1 MTNEELV
8 MEIQQGHR
16 EKLLDLWE
24 QVERYVRVA
33 AQPVIRALEGNP
45 VCDIDDLMQAGY
57 LVLED
62 AAMSFDSSG
71 DYKFT
76 TYLRFKLKNAFAEAT
91 GFRTK
96 AQKEDPLRNAISLD
110 SPRVTAD
117 SENDCCLM
125 DLIPDPFDYAE
136 QLEDQDYEAWK
147 TATIRQEVDNLPDD
161 EMEVIQRRYFSGDTQ
176 KDIAESLKLSPQRIS
191 QLEKRALQ
199 KLKERKI
206 LQDIAGYVDRHTDYY
221 RRVGVQTFH
230 RNGLSA
236 VEEIVF
242 SRERLRKQRTAH
254 WERIMKNQD
263 AK

>member
-76 TYLRFKLKNAFAEAT
+76 THLRFKLKNAFAEAT

-110 SPRVTAD
+110 AARSNAD

-125 DLIPDPFDYAE
+125 DLIPDPVDYAE
-136 QLEDQDYEAWK
+136 LLEDQDYEEWK
-147 TATIRQEVDNLPDD
+147 KATVRQEVKNLPDD
-161 EMEVIQRRYFSGDTQ
+161 EMNVIQRRYFSGDTQ
-176 KDIAESLKLSPQRIS
+176 KDVAESLGLSPQRIS
-191 QLEKRALQ
+191 QLEKQALR
-199 KLKERKI
+199 KLKKYQV
-206 LQDIAGYVDRHTDYY
+206 LQDIAGYVDRHTNYY
-221 RRVGVQTFH
+221 RGVGVEAFH

-242 SRERLRKQRTAH
+242 GREKLRQQRTDY
-254 WERIMKNQD
+254 WNRIEGDSVQ
-263 AK
+263 